1 MRTRNLAALVAALAA
16 SLALGLHFSTAT
28 AADEG
33 PVTVKALG
41 GADAAKPSLEPDVP
55 KFPTDRGPLPR
66 DFVQQPPL
74 IPHSIQN
81 YQITKNF
88 NKCLDCHSWSRAQ
101 ETGATKISV
110 THFRDRDGHEL
121 AGVSTRRYFCVQCHV
136 PQTDARPLVSNTFQ
150 KASGLK

>member
-1 MRTRNLAALVAALAA
+1 MTIRKVASLCLALAA
-16 SLALGLHFSTAT
+16 TLALALPTQ
-28 AADEG
+28 AADT
-33 PVTVKALG
+33 PVTVKSLRG
-41 GADAAKPSLEPDVP
+41 TNVIGPSLEPDVP
-55 KFPTDRGPLPR
+55 KVPNDRGALPR

-74 IPHSIQN
+74 IPHDIRG

-88 NKCLDCHSWSRAQ
+88 NKCLDCHAWNRAQ

-136 PQTDARPLVSNTFQ
+136 AQTDAKPLVANTFQ
-150 KASGLK
+150 KSTGLQ